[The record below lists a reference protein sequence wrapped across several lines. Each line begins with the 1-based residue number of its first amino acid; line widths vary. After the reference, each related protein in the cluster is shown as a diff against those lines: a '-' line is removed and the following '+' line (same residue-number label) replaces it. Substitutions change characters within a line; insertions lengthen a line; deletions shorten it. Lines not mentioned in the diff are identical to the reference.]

1 MIPSET
7 REKRSRIFTNT
18 LKFANSV
25 RPVATSAARMNW
37 EVFFTQKT

>member
-1 MIPSET
+1 MIPSDT

-18 LKFANSV
+18 LKFASSA
-25 RPVATSAARMNW
+25 RPVATSAVRMNR